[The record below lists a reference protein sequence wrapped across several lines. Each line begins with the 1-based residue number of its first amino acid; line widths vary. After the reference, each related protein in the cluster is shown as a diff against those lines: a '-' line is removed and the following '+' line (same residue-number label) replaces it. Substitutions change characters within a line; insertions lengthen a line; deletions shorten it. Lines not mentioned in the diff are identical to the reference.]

1 MSRRPLNEI
10 AIDWWGRLWTNPLF
24 TTTDGTS
31 FRPTSI
37 VVLLLLLVVLLGL
50 GSLVAWLS

>member
-10 AIDWWGRLWTNPLF
+10 ATDWWRSLWTKPLF

-31 FRPTSI
+31 FRPTSFI
-37 VVLLLLLVVLLGL
+37 VLVLLLVVLLGL

>member
-1 MSRRPLNEI
+1 MSHRPLNEI
-10 AIDWWGRLWTNPLF
+10 VTEWWRSLWTKPLF

-37 VVLLLLLVVLLGL
+37 IVLLLLLVVLLGM